1 MIHYS
6 TDFTTL
12 LGTHADGTAFAA
24 DPIGNPSLYSKMVA
38 TLNAQ
43 QQAARTNKEATTK
56 YNSLLDEYNT
66 NVQAGRPAPSG
77 LPAKPKE
84 LFVSDDGVATW
95 ADFIPPLADPLPPAK
110 ITPPGLP
117 GINPT
122 GNTDDL
128 TIIKQMLLQITAA
141 LQEILSLVRK

>member
-12 LGTHADGTAFAA
+12 LGTHADGTSFAA

-43 QQAARTNKEATTK
+43 QQAARDNNAAAAN
-56 YNSLLDEYNT
+56 YSSLLDEYNT
-66 NVQAGRPAPSG
+66 NVQAGRTAPHG
-77 LPAKPKE
+77 IPAKPGMIV
-84 LFVSDDGVATW
+84 VSDDNVYSIVG
-95 ADFIPPLADPLPPAK
+95 FQPPLADPLPPAK

-117 GINPT
+117 GLNPT